1 MILRKTLQYLPAQVI
16 GPAFQFIAVLAWTHR
31 LQPTDLG
38 FVALVF
44 AVQELAFVL
53 CLSWW
58 TQFTVRYLPGL
69 SDRSAYERSESAVIL
84 LASLAQVPVVIVGL
98 ALTGHLDGVAVVAAT
113 LAFSLSRTAN
123 AHLGE
128 RARALGDVL
137 TYTIATTA
145 GPLAG
150 FAIGLA
156 LMELRPDAVA
166 VIAGF
171 ALVQVA
177 ILPVL
182 VRRLGLR
189 AGRPTAQVQVP
200 LKQALAYGGPLLIAA
215 GFGWICL
222 NAIRVVVERLDG
234 LAMVGLI
241 SVGWNLGQR
250 LISVA
255 ATLVTAAA
263 FPLAVQRVAREGVG
277 AGIAQVGR
285 SAVLTLGLLLPAA
298 IGLALIATPFTQ
310 VFVGEE
316 FRAATLIVLPLAALA
331 AAVRNLRMHTV
342 DQVFMIAEEPG
353 FLLRV
358 NAVEAGAT
366 VALCALGVIADGLR
380 GACLGPLAA
389 TTGCALYSFIVAR
402 LRHGFAIPL
411 RPVLSFALA
420 TAAMAAVLLPDLYP
434 AGPWGLAVRVAAG
447 GSVYCGLVALTLP
460 DVLRRGLASLAPTRA
475 SSPGSGAP

>member
-1 MILRKTLQYLPAQVI
+1 MIRKTLQYLPAQVI
-16 GPAFQFIAVLAWTHR
+16 GPAFQFIAVLAWTHQ
-31 LQPTDLG
+31 LQPADLG

-69 SDRSAYERSESAVIL
+69 ADRSAYERSEGRVIL
-84 LASLAQVPVVIVGL
+84 LASLAQVPVVLAAL
-98 ALTGHLDGVAVVAAT
+98 ALTGHLDGPAGLVAT
-113 LAFSLSRTAN
+113 LAFTLSRTAN

-128 RARALGDVL
+128 RARALGDVP

-150 FAIGLA
+150 FGLGFA
-156 LMELRPDAVA
+156 LMALRPDAVA

-171 ALVQVA
+171 ALAQVA
-177 ILPVL
+177 VLPVL
-182 VRRLGLR
+182 VRRLRLGAAPR
-189 AGRPTAQVQVP
+189 TAPVQVP
-200 LKQALAYGGPLLIAA
+200 LRKALAYGGPLLIAA

-222 NAIRVVVERLDG
+222 NAIRFVVERVDG

-263 FPLAVQRVAREGVG
+263 FPLAVQRVAREGVRG
-277 AGIAQVGR
+277 GIDQVGQA
-285 SAVLTLGLLLPAA
+285 AVLTLGLLLPATL
-298 IGLALIATPFTQ
+298 GLALIATPFTA
-310 VFVGEE
+310 VVVGEE
-316 FRAATLIVLPLAALA
+316 FREATLTVLPLAALA
-331 AAVRNLRMHTV
+331 AAVRNMRMHTV

-353 FLLRV
+353 FLLKV

-366 VALCALGVIADGLR
+366 VLLCAAGVTLDGLR

-389 TTGCALYSFIVAR
+389 TTGCALVSFLVAR

-411 RPVLSFALA
+411 RPVLLFVLA
-420 TAAMAAVLLPDLYP
+420 TAAMAAVLTPDIYP
-434 AGPWGLAVRVAAG
+434 AGPLGLAARVAAG
-447 GSVYCGLVALTLP
+447 MIVYGGLVGLALPPL
-460 DVLRRGLASLAPTRA
+460 LRRGRFSPSPPSRA
-475 SSPGSGAP
+475 